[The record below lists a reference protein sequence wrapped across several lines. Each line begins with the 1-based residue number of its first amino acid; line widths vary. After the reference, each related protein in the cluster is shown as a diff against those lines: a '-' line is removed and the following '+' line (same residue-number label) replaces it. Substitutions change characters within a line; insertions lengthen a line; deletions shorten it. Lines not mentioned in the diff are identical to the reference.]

1 MNDIFCDID
10 INSFTL
16 NRADTFIM
24 PIIINKG
31 TKLNPEKYILN
42 NNDKLYIAL
51 LEPNQAFE
59 DAILRKVITNKDKT
73 DEFGNPLLVFNSSD
87 TEYLL
92 TGKYYLTIKL
102 QQENNIVTTILPMKE
117 FWLTGTDKSV
127 CCD

>member
-1 MNDIFCDID
+1 MFCQNE
-10 INSFTL
+10 INNFTL
-16 NRADTFIM
+16 NRGDTFVF
-24 PIIINKG
+24 PIIINSN
-31 TKLNPEKYILN
+31 TKLNFKQYVLTDA
-42 NNDKLYIAL
+42 DKLYVAL

-73 DEFGNPLLVFNSSD
+73 DENGNPLLIVNSRD